1 MSVWREPEELGDW
14 GVGTGEK
21 EEVGDTVQRG
31 FLGPC
36 IAANKD
42 RNGIE
47 MKKSA

>member
-1 MSVWREPEELGDW
+1 MSVRREPEELGDW

-21 EEVGDTVQRG
+21 EEVGDIMQRE
-31 FLGPC
+31 FLGPS
-36 IAANKD
+36 IIANKD